1 MSLDMSTD
9 AYQRAQLAVAELKA
23 SIREVIANGPSQ
35 GMTNAEVGRTLGIY
49 EGHEGHEGHIPRTLL
64 SMMEREGIV
73 EQDEE
78 TRRWRLREHVS

>member
-1 MSLDMSTD
+1 MSSDMSIE

-23 SIREVIANGPSQ
+23 SIREVIANGPDQ
-35 GMTNAEVGRTLGIY
+35 GMTNAEVGRILGIY

-64 SMMEREGIV
+64 AIMEREGVV

-78 TRRWRLREHVS
+78 TRRWRIREHVS